1 MECDAVIH
9 LRNGSYGLIEV
20 KLGGENLINQ
30 GAENLKKLANKID
43 TDKMKEPS
51 FMMVLV
57 GVGEYAYKR
66 EDGVYIV
73 PICCLKN

>member
-9 LRNGSYGLIEV
+9 LRNGSCGLIEV

-30 GAENLKKLANKID
+30 GAENLKKLASKID

-57 GVGEYAYKR
+57 GIGECAYKR
-66 EDGVYIV
+66 EDGIYIV
-73 PICCLKN
+73 PIWCLKN